1 MFVKD
6 TAKSNYFI
14 AADNTHLCELLHPTR
29 ESLNLPYSVAHAI
42 IKPGERSRSH
52 RLKTSSE
59 AYFILEGEG
68 EMHVNEEQVHVGPG
82 QMILVPPS
90 YWQHIC
96 NTGAIDLKFLCIV
109 HPMWHA
115 DDEEMNNSGGTQSR

>member
-1 MFVKD
+1 MFIKD
-6 TAKSNYFI
+6 TAKCNYFI

>member
-1 MFVKD
+1 MFIKD
-6 TAKSNYFI
+6 TAKCNYFI

-115 DDEEMNNSGGTQSR
+115 DDEEMNNGGGTQSR

>member
-1 MFVKD
+1 MFIKD
-6 TAKSNYFI
+6 TAKCNYFI
-14 AADNTHLCELLHPTR
+14 AADNTHLCEILHPTR